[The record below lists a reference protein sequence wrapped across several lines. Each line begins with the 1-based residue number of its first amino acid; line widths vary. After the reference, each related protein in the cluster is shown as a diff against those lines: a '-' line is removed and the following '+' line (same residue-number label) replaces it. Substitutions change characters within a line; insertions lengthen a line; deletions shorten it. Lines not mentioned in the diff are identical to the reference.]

1 MRSKIRREVYAPS
14 TVNSYCDWVKR
25 FVKFHGFVDRDA
37 MLIES
42 FQKVEHFLTHLAD
55 TAGLITKLL
64 YAGGLRITEAVRLR
78 VQPIGRPTKG

>member
-1 MRSKIRREVYAPS
+1 
-14 TVNSYCDWVKR
+14 
-25 FVKFHGFVDRDA
+25 VKFHGFVDRDA

-42 FQKVEHFLTHLAD
+42 SQKVEQFLTHLAG

-78 VQPIGRPTKG
+78 VQLRGRPTKG